1 MPKKARKPIRSK
13 FPVGKADPDLVKEVR
28 RLAETERHLEL
39 ELAREINLLATEV
52 KKLKHMEVIKIFKH
66 PWKFLG
72 LSMVKGI
79 MVGFGSV
86 LGATVFLTI
95 FVYVLAKISFVPIV
109 GDFVENVIQ
118 EIEGSTQVEESQ
130 KDSDIFEQYHKAKD
144 DLVEENS

>member
-1 MPKKARKPIRSK
+1 MPKKSKKPLRSK
-13 FPVGKADPDLVKEVR
+13 LPVGKADPDLVKEVR

-72 LSMVKGI
+72 LSMLKGI

-86 LGATVFLTI
+86 LGATVFLSI
-95 FVYVLAKISFVPIV
+95 FIYLLARISFVPIV
-109 GDFVENVIQ
+109 GDFVEAVIG
-118 EIEGSTQVEESQ
+118 EVKGTTQVEETQ
-130 KDSDIFEQYHKAKD
+130 KDTDIFEQYNKAK
-144 DLVEENS
+144 EEINENT